1 MQIIETKVYTFDE
14 LSDEAKDKARYWY
27 REDGF
32 SYDWWDQVYEDA
44 YAIAKLMGLDI
55 EPCGRNDRT
64 HGINFSGFSSQ
75 GDGACFAGRYRPVR
89 GALAAVKEYAPQDEM
104 LHSIA
109 AELDSIQDTCGHILS
124 VLVGHR
130 GNYCHSHS
138 MTFDHWFD
146 TEQDG
151 LETIGLEARV
161 EAALRDFADW
171 IYEQLEELWDDINSD
186 ESVGETILANE
197 YTFEASGSRFG

>member
-1 MQIIETKVYTFDE
+1 MQTISTTVYTFDE
-14 LSDEAKDKARYWY
+14 LSDEAKENARSWY

-44 YAIAKLMGLDI
+44 YEIAKLMGLDI
-55 EPCGRNDRT
+55 EPCGRNDCT
-64 HGINFSGFSSQ
+64 HGISFSGFSSQ
-75 GDGACFAGRYRPVR
+75 GDGACFVGRYRPVQ
-89 GALAAVKEYAPQDEM
+89 GALKAVKEHAPQNAT

-109 AELDSIQDTCGHILS
+109 AELDSVQEACGHSLS
-124 VLVGHR
+124 TVIKHTGH
-130 GNYCHSHS
+130 YSHS
-138 MTFDHWFD
+138 RSMSSDHEFD
-146 TEQDG
+146 TEREDLDFLS
-151 LETIGLEARV
+151 LEVRV

-197 YTFEASGSRFG
+197 YTFTAEGKRFG